1 MINRVT
7 LVGNLGRDPELR
19 KLDNGVSI
27 ARFSI
32 ATNENYR
39 DKAGNWQT
47 NTEWHNI
54 VCWRGLADGVEARFK
69 KGHLVY
75 IEGKLTH
82 SKYKDKD
89 GNDRNATEIL
99 ASTCRLLEKRDAT
112 QRDAAPM
119 PNAETPTSDSSPSTG
134 IDGSDLPF

>member
-7 LVGNLGRDPELR
+7 LLGNLGRDPELR
-19 KLDNGVSI
+19 KLDNGVSV
-27 ARFSI
+27 ATFSI
-32 ATNENYR
+32 ATNENYK

-54 VCWRGLADGVEARFK
+54 VCWRNLADIVEARYK
-69 KGHLVY
+69 KGHLAY

-82 SKYKDKD
+82 RKYQDKD
-89 GNDRNATEIL
+89 GIDRYMTEIV

-112 QRDAAPM
+112 QREGAP
-119 PNAETPTSDSSPSTG
+119 TPTTQGSTSTNVG
-134 IDGSDLPF
+134 PTAVDGSDLPF